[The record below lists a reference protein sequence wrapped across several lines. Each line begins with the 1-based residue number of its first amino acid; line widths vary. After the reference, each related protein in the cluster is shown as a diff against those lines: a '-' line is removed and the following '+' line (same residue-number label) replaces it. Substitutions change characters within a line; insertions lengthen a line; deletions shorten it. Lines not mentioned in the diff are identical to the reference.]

1 MRLLKFISPSR
12 YVKLFCSPP
21 SSTKWA
27 FTIGNSNLTAVL
39 EALGRNVNSISN
51 CLRFVPLMNS
61 QYIVWMDNW
70 WLWII
75 VDVVLYPD
83 LCQWSFPLLAVQN
96 PSRAWESG
104 YFIFSSPLSSSSF
117 LPLLPPPSPSHKQN
131 ATVPAPFIKLVGFER
146 LMNLKPD
153 PSDIRTVQI
162 VIQPSQMTVSI
173 TYVAISITVLTL
185 YTQYNLEHAASPVK
199 LGWERSWSVVFIP
212 YPNFW
217 TWLKERFQ
225 DLRESG
231 YKAYVWQN
239 DTYAAEY
246 RRIGDPLVTECF
258 AYRLWGSQTLLK
270 W

>member
-27 FTIGNSNLTAVL
+27 FTIGNSNLTTVL
-39 EALGRNVNSISN
+39 EALGRNVNSKSN
-51 CLRFVPLMNS
+51 CLRFVPLHE
-61 QYIVWMDNW
+61 QPVTC
-70 WLWII
+70 
-75 VDVVLYPD
+75 VDGQLVALNHCWCCLVSRPVPMKLSIACSTKPKQGLGIRLLYLFSP
-83 LCQWSFPLLAVQN
+83 P
-96 PSRAWESG
+96 
-104 YFIFSSPLSSSSF
+104 FSSLLPPSF

-199 LGWERSWSVVFIP
+199 LGRERSWSVVFIP

-217 TWLKERFQ
+217 TWLKERLQ

-246 RRIGDPLVTECF
+246 RRTGDPLYSNRVLC
-258 AYRLWGSQTLLK
+258 L
-270 W
+270 